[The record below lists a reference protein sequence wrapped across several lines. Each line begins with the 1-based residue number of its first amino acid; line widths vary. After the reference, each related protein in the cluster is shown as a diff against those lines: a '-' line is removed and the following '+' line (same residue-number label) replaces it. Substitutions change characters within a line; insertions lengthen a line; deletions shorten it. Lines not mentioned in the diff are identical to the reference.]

1 MTSCVAPRL
10 TCPSLSSKLSSSCKI
25 EMLTV
30 SSLKQLR
37 LILSF
42 IRQPSCS
49 QLFVKALGELKGA
62 CDKEVFFPLSHLSPS
77 GVHVTRL
84 SQLLVLILYIRLYI
98 YIYTYTLYV
107 YLMNYYRDLLINSRT
122 YRKNYRMPV
131 FRCMFVMRY

>member
-37 LILSF
+37 LIKSF

-49 QLFVKALGELKGA
+49 QSFVKALGELKELA
-62 CDKEVFFPLSHLSPS
+62 TKKCSFSSASSFSLWSTCDALSP
-77 GVHVTRL
+77 
-84 SQLLVLILYIRLYI
+84 LLVLI
-98 YIYTYTLYV
+98 YTYGCVYIHVYLYV
-107 YLMNYYRDLLINSRT
+107 YHMNYYRDLLINSRT
-122 YRKNYRMPV
+122 YGKNYRMPV